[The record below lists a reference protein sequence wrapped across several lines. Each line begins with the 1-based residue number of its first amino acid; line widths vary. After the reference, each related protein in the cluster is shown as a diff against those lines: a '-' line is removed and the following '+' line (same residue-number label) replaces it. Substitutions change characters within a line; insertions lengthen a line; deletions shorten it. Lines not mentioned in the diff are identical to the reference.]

1 MLTFFVCVRSFLK
14 SFVDGAL
21 VHKESD
27 ENVLASSMMS
37 LIAALLSFG
46 FQSSLP
52 KFKDLVSAEGGGK
65 GAKRF

>member
-1 MLTFFVCVRSFLK
+1 
-14 SFVDGAL
+14 
-21 VHKESD
+21 
-27 ENVLASSMMS
+27 VLASSMMS

-52 KFKDLVSAEGGGK
+52 KFKDLVSAEGGGE